1 MSLFFQAIACLLVG
15 LVFSVLMNRQGSF
28 SGLLLG
34 ITVCIL
40 IMIAAINYLQP
51 VMELMKQ
58 LQQSFSFDQKMLP
71 VILKTVGIGLIT
83 ELTALLCADGGNSA
97 MGRAVE
103 ILACAVILWLSI
115 PLMNSLLELV
125 LNIAEEL

>member
-15 LVFSVLMNRQGSF
+15 LVFSVLMNRQGS
-28 SGLLLG
+28 SVGLLLG
-34 ITVCIL
+34 ITVCVL
-40 IMIAAINYLQP
+40 VMIAAIHYLQP

-58 LQQSFSFDQKMLP
+58 LQQSLYFDQEMLS
-71 VILKTVGIGLIT
+71 VMLKAVAIGLIT